1 MPEEAFQPMVFVDL
15 ETTGSTPSVDRITE
29 IGIVEVNEEGE
40 VREWS
45 SLVNPLTPI
54 PGFIQGLTG
63 ITDQMVADAPT
74 FTQLADE
81 VLARLHGR
89 LFVAHNARFDYGFLK
104 GEFKRLGLDFKAPV
118 LCTVKLSRRLFPQY
132 SKHSLDALIE
142 RHQLHM
148 PARHRALADAAVLWQ
163 FWQVAQAQLP
173 PGELQ
178 AAVGA
183 LTGRSSWPIH
193 LDPAL
198 LDELPERHGVY
209 LFHGEN
215 DLPLYIG
222 KANNL
227 RQRVMSHFS
236 ADHSSAKEMSLSQQV
251 RRIEWVETPGEM
263 GALLKEAQLIKQ
275 WQPTHNR
282 RLRRTNELCTWRLV
296 PMAQGDETA
305 QGQGGEPGGAPN
317 LEPGARPDEQRGLKP
332 ELAWARDLDW
342 GRQDQVYG
350 LFGSQRDA
358 LKTMREIAET
368 AQLCLVTLGLEK
380 ATKSAKASKSRPCFA
395 YQLKQCSGACIGQ
408 ESLASHSAR
417 LKTVLSDW
425 QVKTWPYAG
434 PIKVREGRAW
444 HVLDAWCYLGT
455 ADDEAGVRALL
466 SQGRPTFDKDTYK
479 ILVSWLPRMVV
490 QLVDATAAVA

>member
-1 MPEEAFQPMVFVDL
+1 MPADIRQAMVFVDL
-15 ETTGSTPSVDRITE
+15 ETTGSTATVDRITE

-40 VREWS
+40 MREWS
-45 SLVNPLTPI
+45 SLVNPQTPI
-54 PGFIQGLTG
+54 SGFIQSLTG
-63 ITDQMVADAPT
+63 ITDEMVADAPT
-74 FTQLADE
+74 FAQLADE

-118 LCTVKLSRRLFPQY
+118 LCTVKLSRKLYPQY
-132 SKHSLDALIE
+132 TKHSLDALID
-142 RHQLHM
+142 RHRLHM

-163 FWQVAQAQLP
+163 FWQVLQAQFP
-173 PGELQ
+173 PDQLNE
-178 AAVGA
+178 AVDA

-209 LFHGEN
+209 LFYGDNE
-215 DLPLYIG
+215 LPLYIG

-236 ADHSSAKEMSLSQQV
+236 ADHRLAKEMSLSQQV
-251 RRIEWVETPGEM
+251 RRIDWIETPGEM

-275 WQPTHNR
+275 WQPIHNR
-282 RLRRTNELCTWRLV
+282 RLRRSNELCTWRLV
-296 PMAQGDETA
+296 PMQRGDEE
-305 QGQGGEPGGAPN
+305 GF
-317 LEPGARPDEQRGLKP
+317 KP

-358 LKTMREIAET
+358 TKTLREIAET

-380 ATKSAKASKSRPCFA
+380 VPVGRPCFG
-395 YQLKQCSGACIGQ
+395 YQLHQCSGVCIGK
-408 ESLASHSAR
+408 ESLASHTER
-417 LKTVLSDW
+417 LRTVMSDW
-425 QVKTWPYAG
+425 RVQTWPYGG
-434 PIKVREGRAW
+434 PVKVKEGQGW

-455 ADDEAGVRALL
+455 AMNDAEAQALL
-466 SQGRPTFDKDTYK
+466 ELGRPAFDKDTYK
-479 ILVSWLPRMVV
+479 VLVSWLPR
-490 QLVDATAAVA
+490 LEIEPLIDDRK